1 MAGQTRKAAQPPG
14 QPLGPYRALQQP
26 LTPPHHS
33 PPTSP
38 GSSKIDIHPFLKFS
52 RSGYGER
59 GWQVSQ
65 AQQEPK
71 GLILPALSPT
81 RVLGSQKGGFRTQI
95 TPQIQA
101 GSQPLKQPW
110 SLS

>member
-1 MAGQTRKAAQPPG
+1 MAGQAREAAQPPG

-26 LTPPHHS
+26 HFPPPTPHLTPPHRS

-59 GWQVSQ
+59 GLQVSQ
-65 AQQEPK
+65 AQREPK
-71 GLILPALSPT
+71 GLILPALSPI
-81 RVLGSQKGGFRTQI
+81 RVLGSQGGGLRTQI
-95 TPQIQA
+95 TP
-101 GSQPLKQPW
+101 
-110 SLS
+110 